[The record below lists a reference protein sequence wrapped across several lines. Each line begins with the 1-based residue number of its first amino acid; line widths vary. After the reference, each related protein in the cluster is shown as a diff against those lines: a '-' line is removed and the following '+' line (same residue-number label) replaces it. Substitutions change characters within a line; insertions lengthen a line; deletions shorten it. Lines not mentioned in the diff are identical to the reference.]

1 MDSAISI
8 RVSADADDRPSLN
21 RLAGLDDRPEL
32 TDPVL
37 LAEEDGDAVAAVDLV
52 SGHVLADPRRSSS
65 GLIALLQLGRLEARV
80 IGALV
85 GG

>member
-8 RVSADADDRPSLN
+8 RVSTDTDDRPSLT
-21 RLAGLDDRPEL
+21 RLAGLEDRSEL
-32 TDPVL
+32 TGPVL
-37 LAEEDGDAVAAVDLV
+37 LAEEDGHPVAAVDLV
-52 SGHVLADPRRSSS
+52 SGHVLADPRRSSV
-65 GLIALLQLGRLEARV
+65 GLIALLQLRRLEARV